1 MEGPTTS
8 YRRTGVS
15 MTDVE
20 KSPTRGERILAAVVA
35 FTLWMAVIFAIVA
48 IFVGWRWSL
57 RMFVGVLLIG
67 IPGEIVMELVG
78 RGPLL
83 PSGASRIRR
92 SRGSRLLLSALILIA
107 WAFIVLAATALIQ
120 PWYGATGDMAWVMV
134 VGIAAILMQEG
145 IDTRKKKS

>member
-15 MTDVE
+15 MTNLE
-20 KSPTRGERILAAVVA
+20 KTPSRGEKILAAVVA
-35 FTLWMAVIFAIVA
+35 FALWMAVVFAIVA

-57 RMFVGVLLIG
+57 RLFVGVLLVG
-67 IPGEIVMELVG
+67 IPGEVIMELVG
-78 RGPLL
+78 RGQL
-83 PSGASRIRR
+83 PSGASRARR

>member
-35 FTLWMAVIFAIVA
+35 FTLWMAVIFAI
-48 IFVGWRWSL
+48 L

-92 SRGSRLLLSALILIA
+92 SRGSRLLLSALILIV
-107 WAFIVLAATALIQ
+107 WAFIVLAAIALIQ

-134 VGIAAILMQEG
+134 VGIAAILVQEG
-145 IDTRKKKS
+145 TDTRKKKS